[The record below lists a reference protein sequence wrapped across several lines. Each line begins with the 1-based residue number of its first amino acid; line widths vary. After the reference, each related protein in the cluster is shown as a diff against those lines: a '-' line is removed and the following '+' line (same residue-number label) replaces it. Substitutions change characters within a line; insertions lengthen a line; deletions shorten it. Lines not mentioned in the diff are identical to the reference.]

1 MPALTA
7 RAWHP
12 RTPTLAT
19 PNASLAGVSRF
30 GRNPRTIGRES
41 AERQGRSLG
50 ERFRPRIWQ
59 TGVMDGSG
67 TSKEVPPKQDSISA
81 WQDWRMQRFPQLMR
95 RRVEDILLVSS
106 AYDAFS
112 LQEDGLLTEALH
124 ADFTDLGLTHVP
136 NITRVSTAEAA
147 LAAIREQHFDF
158 IITMLRV
165 GDMDVFSFSRAVRQ
179 FAPDLPI
186 VLLVSS
192 NWELTR
198 VSQQRDKLDVD
209 DIYIWHGDTKIFVA
223 IIKCLE
229 DRWNVEHD
237 TRLARVGTIILV
249 EDSIRFRSSLLP
261 IMYTE
266 LVKQTRSV
274 MADGINR
281 MHRLLRTRA
290 RPKILVAETFEKG
303 MEYYTRYHR
312 YLFGVIADVSFPRG
326 GKIDPQAGIDF
337 IRQVTADYPDMP
349 ALLQS
354 SDLANRAVAES
365 IGAKFLHKRSATL
378 LEDVREFML
387 ENFGFGDFVF
397 RMPNGEEVGRA
408 FDLRSLP
415 QVLARVPAEA
425 IEFHARRNHFSNW
438 LRARTEY
445 ELAQRL
451 RPRKVSEFG
460 DVEALRQYL
469 IRECNDALRA
479 NRRGMI
485 EDFSR
490 ERFDAGSRFARIGGG
505 SLGGKARG
513 LAFVDALLTGT
524 DLKREFPGISIQVP
538 RSVVIGTDVFD
549 EFLEAN
555 RLRMMALR
563 TNDDEWLTWAFLTAK
578 LPEEVVRDL
587 RAFLESV
594 KGPIAVR
601 SSSLLED
608 SQYHPFAGIY
618 ETHMIP
624 NNSADG
630 RVRLAQLCDAIKL
643 VYASTFATSARRYL
657 SMTPHRIEEEKMA
670 VVLEPVVGAR
680 HGEYFYP
687 NFAGVA
693 RSYNYYPFG
702 EMRPE
707 EGIALVALG
716 LGKTVV
722 DGEAALRFSPAHPQV
737 QPQLALGE
745 EFLKQS
751 QRTFYAIDLMHPDG
765 AVDRER
771 LRGLVKLDID
781 QAQLHGTLAP
791 LASVWSRENQAFYD
805 GLYCPGIPVV
815 TFGQILKSDLFP
827 LAAILRR
834 LLRIGQA
841 GMNRAVEIEFAV
853 NLDANPKEL
862 AVLQLR
868 PCMGSDGEIDQVDLG
883 DHTGDEVLC
892 HSPRALGNG
901 VIDSVHDIVYVK
913 PHAFDARRTA
923 EIAGELAG
931 LNQALL
937 AANRSCML
945 IGPGR
950 WGSSRPALGIPVN
963 WGDISAA
970 RIIVETTLDNFLVEP
985 SQGSHFFQNLVSFG
999 IAYLTVEPHAKQ
1011 GSIDWN
1017 WLESQP
1023 AERETPFLRHIRL
1036 PQPME
1041 ARIDGRSSRAV
1052 VLKRTRRVA
1061 LE

>member
-1 MPALTA
+1 MN
-7 RAWHP
+7 
-12 RTPTLAT
+12 RTG
-19 PNASLAGVSRF
+19 AS
-30 GRNPRTIGRES
+30 
-41 AERQGRSLG
+41 
-50 ERFRPRIWQ
+50 
-59 TGVMDGSG
+59 
-67 TSKEVPPKQDSISA
+67 SKEIAPKQDSISA

-95 RRVEDILLVSS
+95 RRVEEILLVSS

-112 LQEDGLLTEALH
+112 LQEDGLLTEALY
-124 ADFTDLGLTHVP
+124 ADYTDLGLTHAP
-136 NITRVSTAEAA
+136 NLTRVSTAEAA
-147 LAAIREQHFDF
+147 LAAIREQNFDF

-179 FAPDLPI
+179 FAPGLPI

-209 DIYIWHGDTKIFVA
+209 DIYVWHGDTKIFLA

-261 IMYTE
+261 IMYSE

-281 MHRLLRTRA
+281 MQKLLRMRA
-290 RPKILVAETFEKG
+290 RPKILVAETFEAG
-303 MEYYTRYHR
+303 MELYNRYHK
-312 YLFGVIADVSFPRG
+312 YIFGVIADVSFPRHG
-326 GKIDPQAGIDF
+326 QVDPQAGIEF
-337 IRQVTADYPDMP
+337 IRRVKADYPDTP

-354 SDLANRAVAES
+354 SDLANRAVAEA
-365 IGAKFLHKRSATL
+365 IGARFLHKRSATL

-387 ENFGFGDFVF
+387 NNFGFGDFVF
-397 RMPNGEEVGRA
+397 RMPDGEEVGRA
-408 FDLRSLP
+408 FDLRSLV
-415 QVLARVPAEA
+415 QALGRVPGES
-425 IEFHARRNHFSNW
+425 IDFHARRNHFSNW
-438 LRARTEY
+438 LRARTEF

-451 RPRKVSEFG
+451 RPRRVSEFR
-460 DVEALRQYL
+460 DVEALRHYL

-479 NRRGMI
+479 NRRGI
-485 EDFSR
+485 VEDFAS

-513 LAFVDALLTGT
+513 LAFVDAMLTGT
-524 DLKREFPGISIQVP
+524 DLKREFPGITVHVP

-555 RLRMMALR
+555 RLRVMALR
-563 TNDDEWLTWAFLTAK
+563 TDDDEWLTWAFLTAK
-578 LPEEVVRDL
+578 LPDGVVRDL
-587 RAFLESV
+587 QTFLQSV
-594 KGPIAVR
+594 NGPIAVR

-618 ETHMIP
+618 ETHMIA
-624 NNSADG
+624 NNSPDP

-643 VYASTFATSARRYL
+643 VYASTFSSSARRYL
-657 SMTPHRIEEEKMA
+657 GLTPHRIEEEKMA
-670 VVLEPVVGAR
+670 VVLEPVIGSR
-680 HGEYFYP
+680 YLDYFYP

-702 EMRPE
+702 QMRPE
-707 EGIALVALG
+707 EGVAMVALG

-737 QPQLALGE
+737 LPQLALGE
-745 EFLKQS
+745 KFLNQS
-751 QRTFYAIDLMHPDG
+751 QRTFYAIDMAHPDG
-765 AVDRER
+765 GGER
-771 LRGLVKLDID
+771 DSMRGVVRLDLD
-781 QAQLHGTLAP
+781 LAQAHGTLAA
-791 LASVWSRENQAFYD
+791 LASVWSRENQAFHD
-805 GLYCPGIPVV
+805 GLYRPGIPVV
-815 TFGQILKSDLFP
+815 TFAHVLKSDLFP

-841 GMNRAVEIEFAV
+841 GMNRPVEIEFAV
-853 NLDANPKEL
+853 NLDASPQEL

-868 PCMGSDGEIDQVDLG
+868 PCIGSTGDSDPIELG
-883 DHTGDEVLC
+883 DCQGAEVLC

-901 VIDSVHDIVYVK
+901 VFDTVRDIVYVK
-913 PHAFDARRTA
+913 PQSFSTARTR
-923 EIAGELAG
+923 EIAGELAN
-931 LNQALL
+931 LNEALL
-937 AANRSCML
+937 AANRPCLL

-950 WGSSRPALGIPVN
+950 WGSSTLALGIPVS
-963 WGDISAA
+963 WADISAA
-970 RIIVETTLDNFLVEP
+970 RIIVETTLDNFTVEP

-999 IAYLTVEPHAKQ
+999 IAYLTVDPQVEQ
-1011 GSIDWN
+1011 GFIDWT
-1017 WLESQP
+1017 WLTHQP
-1023 AERETPFLRHIRL
+1023 AERETQYLRHVRL
-1036 PQPME
+1036 DQPLE
-1041 ARIDGRSSRAV
+1041 ARVDGRTSQAV
-1052 VLKRTRRVA
+1052 VLKRTRR
-1061 LE
+1061 LQPD